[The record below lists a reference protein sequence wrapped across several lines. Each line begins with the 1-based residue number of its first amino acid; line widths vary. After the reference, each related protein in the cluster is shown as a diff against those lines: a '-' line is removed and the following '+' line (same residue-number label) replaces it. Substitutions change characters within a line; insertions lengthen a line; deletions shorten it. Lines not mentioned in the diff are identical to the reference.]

1 MYLGL
6 LQCTQ
11 PVPST
16 ISTNYQL
23 NAFFPLVLR
32 LTKIILPSRVRN
44 LAKNPC
50 RRFCVRR
57 EGLKV
62 RRLPARQAE
71 AENERD
77 CCGAAND
84 ARDVGVVLRVVGVI
98 KVEVCGVVVVVVL
111 RRERMAEE
119 NGRLD

>member
-23 NAFFPLVLR
+23 NAFFPLALR

>member
-1 MYLGL
+1 M
-6 LQCTQ
+6 
-11 PVPST
+11 
-16 ISTNYQL
+16 
-23 NAFFPLVLR
+23 
-32 LTKIILPSRVRN
+32 
-44 LAKNPC
+44 
-50 RRFCVRR
+50 
-57 EGLKV
+57 